1 MANPLQIIIKAAL
14 DEQASEQQLQTQL
27 NKIRNLK
34 VNVSANLLGDSL
46 RQLNTGQTQMMST
59 IQQQMQQAQK
69 AVLTQAKATNR
80 EIESDYRA
88 SQQMQTAVAR
98 TMSQRRIREM
108 KAEEAQAKA
117 INKAIEE
124 RNRIVQKAK
133 TNRSSLSDITGNSQI
148 SNSNSP
154 ILQEII
160 QHAQELEKSYSDTLQ
175 ALNNPKISTKEYDS
189 LINYLN
195 HLNKEF
201 QDLSRFVQR
210 ASSFLSGNELIRF
223 NASVD
228 TAKSKLESFANQ
240 YRSLLEVGTLSE
252 ELSRLRNFEISD
264 PDQLKTWNSEYQLFV
279 ANTHRAAS
287 EAQILSDRVRAI
299 QTANSS
305 RESLMGITGNPTIL
319 NSTSTN
325 VQNIVQQATKLES
338 EYQSLIKTISDPN
351 ISVDEYDKLIA
362 KLNSLQSEFQD
373 VMKIAQRTTSFLFG
387 DELIKF
393 NASVDTARKKLEN
406 FGNQNS
412 VLFKNK
418 GLSEQFEY
426 LKNFDIS
433 DPEQLKVW
441 NKEYQSFVANTR
453 AAASEMRILSDRLG
467 AVQTIN
473 SHWKQLAQFTA
484 SSNVVRSTSAS
495 VQSVL
500 REATILEDEYQSL
513 LRSISNPDIS
523 TEEYDRLIV
532 KLNGLESE
540 FQDVIKSAEWAN
552 SFLDGDGFV
561 KFNASVDVAK
571 KKLESFA
578 NQNRSL
584 LSADGLFQQ
593 LEKLRN
599 FDISDPEQL
608 EVWNKEYQSFVE
620 NTRLVASETKIL
632 SDRIKAVQTI
642 NSNWKSLVGITE
654 NSKIIESTSAN
665 VQGVLQQAN
674 VLEAEYESLLK
685 RISDPNISVEE
696 YDQLI
701 LKLDGLESE
710 FQEVM
715 KSAQKMT
722 GFLSGDELTKFNAS
736 VSTAR
741 ARLEEFGKQNS
752 ALFKNKGLTE
762 QFEYLKNFDIS
773 DPEQLKV
780 WNKEYQSFVANT
792 RAAGA
797 ATKTF
802 GQNLTSNVSKFSEWF
817 FIGGVVSSAT
827 QQIRNM
833 ISAVTD
839 LDASLTEL
847 RKVSDLTGSSL
858 DSFVDEAFDL
868 GSEIGRTGQEVID
881 ATTTFKRAGYDMEES
896 LDLSEAALVMTN
908 VGDNITDTAE
918 AASYLI
924 SVLKGFNMD
933 DSEAMG
939 IVDAINETSNKA
951 PIDFDNIAEGL
962 RRVSSTLSQTGSS
975 LGETIGLL
983 TGGFAQLRD
992 IEMVSSGKRQA
1003 PYVQKCA

>member
-46 RQLNTGQTQMMST
+46 RKLNTGQTQMMST

-69 AVLTQAKATNR
+69 AVLTQSKATNR

-124 RNRIVQKAK
+124 RSRIVQSAK
-133 TNRSSLSDITGNSQI
+133 TNRSALSDITDNSQI
-148 SNSNSP
+148 TSSSSP
-154 ILQEII
+154 MLQEVA
-160 QHAQELEKSYSDTLQ
+160 QRAQELEKSYSETLQ
-175 ALNNPKISTKEYDS
+175 ALSNPKISTKEYEDLIVS
-189 LINYLN
+189 LEQ
-195 HLNKEF
+195 LNKEF
-201 QDLSRFVQR
+201 HDLTQSAQR
-210 ASSFLSGNELIRF
+210 A
-223 NASVD
+223 
-228 TAKSKLESFANQ
+228 
-240 YRSLLEVGTLSE
+240 
-252 ELSRLRNFEISD
+252 
-264 PDQLKTWNSEYQLFV
+264 
-279 ANTHRAAS
+279 
-287 EAQILSDRVRAI
+287 
-299 QTANSS
+299 
-305 RESLMGITGNPTIL
+305 
-319 NSTSTN
+319 TS
-325 VQNIVQQATKLES
+325 
-338 EYQSLIKTISDPN
+338 
-351 ISVDEYDKLIA
+351 
-362 KLNSLQSEFQD
+362 
-373 VMKIAQRTTSFLFG
+373 
-387 DELIKF
+387 
-393 NASVDTARKKLEN
+393 
-406 FGNQNS
+406 
-412 VLFKNK
+412 
-418 GLSEQFEY
+418 
-426 LKNFDIS
+426 
-433 DPEQLKVW
+433 
-441 NKEYQSFVANTR
+441 
-453 AAASEMRILSDRLG
+453 
-467 AVQTIN
+467 
-473 SHWKQLAQFTA
+473 
-484 SSNVVRSTSAS
+484 
-495 VQSVL
+495 
-500 REATILEDEYQSL
+500 
-513 LRSISNPDIS
+513 
-523 TEEYDRLIV
+523 
-532 KLNGLESE
+532 
-540 FQDVIKSAEWAN
+540 
-552 SFLDGDGFV
+552 
-561 KFNASVDVAK
+561 
-571 KKLESFA
+571 
-578 NQNRSL
+578 
-584 LSADGLFQQ
+584 
-593 LEKLRN
+593 
-599 FDISDPEQL
+599 
-608 EVWNKEYQSFVE
+608 
-620 NTRLVASETKIL
+620 
-632 SDRIKAVQTI
+632 
-642 NSNWKSLVGITE
+642 
-654 NSKIIESTSAN
+654 
-665 VQGVLQQAN
+665 
-674 VLEAEYESLLK
+674 
-685 RISDPNISVEE
+685 
-696 YDQLI
+696 
-701 LKLDGLESE
+701 
-710 FQEVM
+710 
-715 KSAQKMT
+715 
-722 GFLSGDELTKFNAS
+722 FLSGDELTKFNAS

-802 GQNLTSNVSKFSEWF
+802 SQNLTSNVSKFSEWF